1 MNNQYQQRVE
11 DWVKNLKAGYWDHS
25 WITNRLS
32 EENGELAREV
42 GHKYGPKRKKP
53 DEKPGSILEEAGD
66 MFFTLICLLNKEGLS
81 LDDAFNMA
89 MDKAHGRDKDRWEKK
104 GCPSCSSLDPATGS
118 CQICGQMICTSG
130 CLVDHLTKHQK
141 ERISMPEECD
151 HPSVDGYDG
160 PCRACGDE

>member
-11 DWVKNLKAGYWDHS
+11 DWIKGLKAGYWDYP

-66 MFFTLICLLNKEGLS
+66 MFFTLICLLNKEKLS

-89 MDKAHGRDKDRWEKK
+89 MDKANGRDKDRWEKK
-104 GCPSCSSLDPATGS
+104 EDPDVLHASSGAELRCDVCSSPAITS
-118 CQICGQMICTSG
+118 CTQCNEFVCSTM
-130 CLVDHLTKHQK
+130 CLVEHVKRHQQGS
-141 ERISMPEECD
+141 RP
-151 HPSVDGYDG
+151 
-160 PCRACGDE
+160 

>member
-11 DWVKNLKAGYWDHS
+11 EWIKTLKAGYWDHA

-104 GCPSCSSLDPATGS
+104 DIDTACAECSGPTTVHIINCIYCKDWACSASC
-118 CQICGQMICTSG
+118 MVKHTSR
-130 CLVDHLTKHQK
+130 HQK
-141 ERISMPEECD
+141 DKI
-151 HPSVDGYDG
+151 
-160 PCRACGDE
+160 